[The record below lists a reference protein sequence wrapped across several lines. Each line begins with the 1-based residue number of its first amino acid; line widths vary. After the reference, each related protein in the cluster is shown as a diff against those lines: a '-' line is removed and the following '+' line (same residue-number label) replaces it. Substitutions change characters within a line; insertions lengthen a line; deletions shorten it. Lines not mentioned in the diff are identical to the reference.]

1 MFSQLKKT
9 VSEKIKVFKKALFLA
24 FVSYLYDKIAN
35 RKKGTG
41 NGKYIENIEYEV
53 KNGNKNNKA

>member
-1 MFSQLKKT
+1 MFEKT
-9 VSEKIKVFKKALFLA
+9 KGKINLKIKSYKKFLFLA
-24 FVSYLYDKIAN
+24 LVSYLYDKIAN

-41 NGKYIENIEYEV
+41 NGKYIENIEYKI